1 MTSNS
6 SASPTPKVAFLF
18 PGQGSQAVGMGLD
31 LYRESPAAKA
41 VIDEVDEA
49 LGMPLSRIIF
59 EGPEDELRRTVNAQ
73 PGIMAVSL
81 ACLRAME
88 EALGQASMP
97 APSLVA
103 GHSLGEYTALVA
115 GGALSASDAVRLV
128 RERGRLMQ
136 YAAELSEGG
145 MAAVLG
151 MDDAALEEICRET
164 DTEISNMNTPDQTV
178 ISGTKAAVE
187 RAMELANERGAR
199 RTVALPVAGAF
210 HSRLMQPAQEGLT
223 AAVAGVALAD
233 AATPIVANCT
243 GMPISTAAE
252 IRTELT
258 TGLCS
263 CVRWRDCVQHMLES
277 GVSIF
282 YEIGP
287 GRVLA
292 GMVKRVEPDAEVFN
306 VGDAEGVRQLAESLR
321 G

>member
-1 MTSNS
+1 MASNTSG
-6 SASPTPKVAFLF
+6 PTVAFLF

-31 LYRESPAAKA
+31 LYRESAAAKA

-49 LGMPLSRIIF
+49 LGVSLSSIIF

-88 EALGQASMP
+88 ETLGSTLMP
-97 APSLVA
+97 VPSLVA

-115 GGALSASDAVRLV
+115 AGALSASDGVRLV

-136 YAAELSEGG
+136 SAADMSDGG
-145 MAAVLG
+145 MAAILG
-151 MDDAALEEICRET
+151 MEDADLADICRES

-178 ISGTKAAVE
+178 ISGARAAVE

-223 AAVAGVALAD
+223 AAVAGVALSNAS
-233 AATPIVANCT
+233 TPIVANCT
-243 GMPISTAAE
+243 GAPISTAGE

-263 CVRWRDCVQHMLES
+263 CVRWRDCVQHMLRS
-277 GVSIF
+277 GVNVF

-292 GMVKRVEPDAEVFN
+292 GMVKRIEPDAEVFN
-306 VGDAEGVRQLAESLR
+306 VGDVEGLRQLAESL
-321 G
+321 GA

>member
-1 MTSNS
+1 MHSCSPDRAPRPWAWAWTCT
-6 SASPTPKVAFLF
+6 ASRPP
-18 PGQGSQAVGMGLD
+18 
-31 LYRESPAAKA
+31 AKA
-41 VIDEVDEA
+41 VIDEADEA
-49 LGMPLSRIIF
+49 LGVSLSSIIF

-73 PGIMAVSL
+73 PAIMAVSL

-88 EALGQASMP
+88 EALGASQMP
-97 APSLVA
+97 TPSLVA

-115 GGALSASDAVRLV
+115 AGALSASDGVRLV

-136 YAAELSEGG
+136 YAAEMSEGA
-145 MAAVLG
+145 MAAILS
-151 MDDAALEEICRET
+151 MDDATLEEICRET

-178 ISGTKAAVE
+178 ISGARAAVE

-210 HSRLMQPAQEGLT
+210 HSRLMQPAQEGLA
-223 AAVAGVALAD
+223 AAVAGIALAD
-233 AATPIVANCT
+233 PATPIVANCT
-243 GMPISTAAE
+243 GTPISTAGE

-258 TGLCS
+258 SGLCS
-263 CVRWRDCVQHMLES
+263 CVRWKDCVQHMLQS
-277 GVSIF
+277 GVNVF

-292 GMVKRVEPDAEVFN
+292 GMVKRIEPDAEVFN
-306 VGDAEGVRQLAESLR
+306 VGDVEGLRQLADSLR

>member
-1 MTSNS
+1 MASNVS
-6 SASPTPKVAFLF
+6 TPRVAFLF
-18 PGQGSQAVGMGLD
+18 PGQGAQAVGMGLD

-49 LGMPLSRIIF
+49 LGASLSTIFF
-59 EGPEDELRRTVNAQ
+59 EGPEDELRRTVNTQ

-88 EALGQASMP
+88 EALGESMP
-97 APSLVA
+97 SPSLVA

-115 GGALSASDAVRLV
+115 AGALSAADGVRLV

-136 YAAELSEGG
+136 YAAEMSEGA
-145 MAAVLG
+145 MAAILS
-151 MDDAALEEICRET
+151 MEDAALEEICRET

-178 ISGTKAAVE
+178 ISGARAGVE

-199 RTVALPVAGAF
+199 RTVPLPVAGAF
-210 HSRLMQPAQEGLT
+210 HSRLMQPAQEGLN
-223 AAVAGVALAD
+223 AAVAGVALSD
-233 AATPIVANCT
+233 AAIPIIANCT
-243 GMPISTAAE
+243 GTPIITADE
-252 IRTELT
+252 IRNELT

-263 CVRWRDCVQHMLES
+263 CVRWKDCVQHMLQS
-277 GVSIF
+277 GVNVF

-287 GRVLA
+287 GRILT
-292 GMVKRVEPDAEVFN
+292 GTVKRMEPDAEVFN
-306 VGDAEGVRQLAESLR
+306 VGDVEGLRQLAESLR

>member
-1 MTSNS
+1 
-6 SASPTPKVAFLF
+6 
-18 PGQGSQAVGMGLD
+18 MGLD

-49 LGMPLSRIIF
+49 LGIPLSRIIF

-88 EALGQASMP
+88 EALGPANMP

-115 GGALSASDAVRLV
+115 AGALSASDAVRLV

-136 YAAELSEGG
+136 YAADMSEGG

-151 MDDAALEEICRET
+151 MEDAALEEICRET

-178 ISGTKAAVE
+178 ISGARAAVE

-223 AAVAGVALAD
+223 AAIAGVALAD

-243 GMPISTAAE
+243 GMPISTAGE

-277 GVSIF
+277 GVSVF

-287 GRVLA
+287 GRALA
-292 GMVKRVEPDAEVFN
+292 GMVKRIEPDAEVFN
-306 VGDAEGVRQLAESLR
+306 VGDAEGRASARGVAPGLKRPNGRGVPGELASTRVL
-321 G
+321 

>member
-1 MTSNS
+1 MASSTSG
-6 SASPTPKVAFLF
+6 PTVAFLF

-49 LGMPLSRIIF
+49 LGVSLSSIIF

-88 EALGQASMP
+88 ETLGASKMP
-97 APSLVA
+97 SPSLVA

-115 GGALSASDAVRLV
+115 AGALSASDGVRLV

-136 YAAELSEGG
+136 SAADMSDGG
-145 MAAVLG
+145 MAAILG
-151 MDDAALEEICRET
+151 MEDADLADICRET

-178 ISGTKAAVE
+178 ISGARAAVE

-210 HSRLMQPAQEGLT
+210 HSRLMQPAQEGLA
-223 AAVAGVALAD
+223 AAVAGVALSN

-243 GMPISTAAE
+243 GAPISTAGE

-263 CVRWRDCVQHMLES
+263 CVRWRDCVQHMLQS
-277 GVSIF
+277 GVNVF

-292 GMVKRVEPDAEVFN
+292 GMVKRIEPDAEVFN
-306 VGDAEGVRQLAESLR
+306 VGDVEGLQQLAESL
-321 G
+321 GA